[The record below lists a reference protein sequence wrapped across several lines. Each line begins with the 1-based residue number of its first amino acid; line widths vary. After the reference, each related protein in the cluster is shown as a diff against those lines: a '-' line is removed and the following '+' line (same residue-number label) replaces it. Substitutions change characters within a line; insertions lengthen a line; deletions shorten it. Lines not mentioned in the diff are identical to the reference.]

1 MAENTT
7 NYQCPSCTAPLRFDG
22 KTQLLQCDHCNS
34 SFNVAEI
41 EAIYNSDSPHDTPA
55 TAPDVWS
62 TATLNSDWGEE
73 GANMHV
79 YNCTSCGAEIICD
92 ATTAATSCH
101 YCGNKT
107 IIEGQF
113 AGTLRPDYVIP
124 FKLSKEE
131 AKNALKNHCK
141 DKKFLP
147 NDFIADTHIDEIK
160 GVYVPFWLFDTTVAA
175 DISFDSK
182 KSSSHTSGNYRITET
197 AHYKVRR
204 AGTVSFH
211 DIPVDGSTKMPDDY
225 MESIEPFEYSDMV
238 PFSAAYMPGF
248 FADKFDVDAK
258 TCTPRAEQRSTS
270 ATLSLFNSSVAEY
283 SSNSITS
290 KNVNLTHGEVRYA
303 MAPVWLLTTRF
314 REKVYLFA
322 MNGQTGKFVGDL
334 PCDKGK
340 RARFILTVGSI
351 ATAVAYVGLLI
362 VGPYLVS

>member
-1 MAENTT
+1 MNENTT

-22 KTQLLQCDHCNS
+22 STQLLQCDHCNS
-34 SFNVAEI
+34 SYPVAEI
-41 EAIYNSDSPHDTPA
+41 EAIYNPGQ
-55 TAPDVWS
+55 APPPEENVWS
-62 TATLNSDWGEE
+62 TANLNSDWGEDGE
-73 GANMHV
+73 NMRV

-131 AKNALKNHCK
+131 ATAALKEHCK
-141 DKKFLP
+141 NKKFLP
-147 NDFIADTHIDEIK
+147 NDFLSQTHIDEIK
-160 GVYVPFWLFDTTVAA
+160 GVYVPFWLFDTTVDA
-175 DISFDSK
+175 DIMFDSQ
-182 KSSSHTSGNYRITET
+182 KSTSHTSGNYRITNTE
-197 AHYKVRR
+197 HYKVRR
-204 AGTVSFH
+204 AGSVSFH

-225 MESIEPFEYSDMV
+225 MESIEPYDYSLMV

-258 TCTPRAEQRSTS
+258 TCTPRAEQRSSS
-270 ATLSLFNSSVAEY
+270 ATVSLVSGSVIDY
-283 SSNSITS
+283 S
-290 KNVNLTHGEVRYA
+290 KNTISSKNINLTHGEVRYA
-303 MAPVWLLTTRF
+303 MAPVWLLTTRYK
-314 REKVYLFA
+314 EKVYLFA

-340 RARFILTVGSI
+340 YSRYVLSVGAI
-351 ATAVAYVGLLI
+351 ATAIIYVGLQI
-362 VGPYLVS
+362 IGPFLFS